1 MALGKLAE
9 AEEALVGPMLPMGV
23 SSDAPIPGG
32 AAGLYLLAR
41 ICRCDSLHC
50 CLCQCWLKSRQALLS
65 CLVEHSGI
73 RAVLIMSLGH
83 VVAI

>member
-41 ICRCDSLHC
+41 ICRSVAPFELAV
-50 CLCQCWLKSRQALLS
+50 QQAGSGQLLF
-65 CLVEHSGI
+65 LFQG
-73 RAVLIMSLGH
+73 L
-83 VVAI
+83 